1 MQYDQKPCLEL
12 LAVCTFPKYVLY
24 SVFRNSTKA
33 ALIVVGHT
41 HLVKNYI
48 CVSYSV
54 HNSHLKPFHSNVMN
68 FT

>member
-1 MQYDQKPCLEL
+1 MQYDQNPGLEL
-12 LAVCTFPKYVLY
+12 LAVCTVPTVLY

-48 CVSYSV
+48 CFSYSV
-54 HNSHLKPFHSNVMN
+54 HNSHLKPFHIKVMD